1 MKRTFAAGLLALPA
15 LLAAGPEARAQY
27 PSCSGAIPPPG
38 CAAAA
43 LPQGSCAHLGCGGFC
58 FRFLGALHFHGPLW
72 NYGPYTGYYP
82 FEPYGPWNA
91 ALQYTGPN
99 PNDCG
104 GCGHGG
110 LCALLGLCGKHGCGK
125 HGGGCGL
132 GGHGC
137 GLGGKCGHGL
147 FRHGCGECNG
157 WGGYA
162 RTTLCNVRCR
172 VFPFGHKSKACDTGC
187 DAPCGDSSGIIG
199 AGAPAPSD
207 VQQTSYPRTE
217 R

>member
-1 MKRTFAAGLLALPA
+1 MKRTFAAGLLALSA
-15 LLAAGPEARAQY
+15 LLAAGQEARAQY
-27 PSCSGAIPPPG
+27 PACAGAIPPPG

-43 LPQGSCAHLGCGGFC
+43 LPQGPCAHLGCGGFC
-58 FRFLGALHFHGPLW
+58 FRFLGAAHFHGPLF

-104 GCGHGG
+104 HCG
-110 LCALLGLCGKHGCGK
+110 
-125 HGGGCGL
+125 GGGCGL
-132 GGHGC
+132 CGLFGKHGC
-137 GLGGKCGHGL
+137 GLGGAACGRGGCGIGGRCGHGH
-147 FRHGCGECNG
+147 FRHGCSECGG

-162 RTTLCNVRCR
+162 RTTLSNVRCR
-172 VFPFGHKSKACDTGC
+172 VCPFGHKSKSCESG
-187 DAPCGDSSGIIG
+187 CGDSGGIIG
-199 AGAPAPSD
+199 AAAPAPSD
-207 VQQTSYPRTE
+207 VQLTSYPRTE

>member
-15 LLAAGPEARAQY
+15 LLAAGTEARAQY
-27 PSCSGAIPPPG
+27 PGCAGTIPPPG

-43 LPQGSCAHLGCGGFC
+43 LPQGPCAHLGCGGFC
-58 FRFLGALHFHGPLW
+58 FRFLGAIHQHGPLV

-104 GCGHGG
+104 AGGCGLFGH
-110 LCALLGLCGKHGCGK
+110 CGKN
-125 HGGGCGL
+125 GCGL
-132 GGHGC
+132 GGGC
-137 GLGGKCGHGL
+137 GGGGKCGHGL
-147 FRHGCGECNG
+147 IGHGCSECGG

-162 RTTLCNVRCR
+162 RSTFANVRCR
-172 VFPFGHKSKACDTGC
+172 VFPFGHKSRSCAS
-187 DAPCGDSSGIIG
+187 CGDSFDIIG
-199 AGAPAPSD
+199 AAAQAPSD
-207 VQQTSYPRTE
+207 VEQTGFPRTE